1 MSVLELSGTKI
12 KYYKTFFS
20 AGYWCHRSYW
30 QYSLHIHLPQVIK
43 VPMVLNQHG
52 IEPTFL
58 ELDSWSPGT
67 GFIPIISYNLQCIK
81 LDKERN
87 KIKISLMR
95 T

>member
-43 VPMVLNQHG
+43 VPMVLNPHG

-58 ELDSWSPGT
+58 ELDSWSLGT
-67 GFIPIISYNLQCIK
+67 GFIPIITYNVL
-81 LDKERN
+81 N
-87 KIKISLMR
+87 YS
-95 T
+95 